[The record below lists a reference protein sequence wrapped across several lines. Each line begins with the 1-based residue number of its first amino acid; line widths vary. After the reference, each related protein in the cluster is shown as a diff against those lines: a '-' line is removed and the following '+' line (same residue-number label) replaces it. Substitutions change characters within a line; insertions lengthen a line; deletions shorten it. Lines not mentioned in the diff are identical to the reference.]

1 MPERGAMT
9 ISGHKTRAVFA
20 RYDIVSDAD
29 LKLASQKQEDF
40 LMVKV
45 SGTVGQ
51 NDENVRRT
59 DKAQVVDIAGAG
71 GRNRT
76 DTCLWTTGF

>member
-1 MPERGAMT
+1 M
-9 ISGHKTRAVFA
+9 
-20 RYDIVSDAD
+20 SDAD
-29 LKLASQKQEDF
+29 LKLDSQKQEDF

-59 DKAQVVDIAGAG
+59 DKAQIVDIAGAEVG
-71 GRNRT
+71 IEPTRVCGPPGIERT
-76 DTCLWTTGF
+76 TPSFLTS

>member
-1 MPERGAMT
+1 M
-9 ISGHKTRAVFA
+9 
-20 RYDIVSDAD
+20 SDAD
-29 LKLASQKQEDF
+29 LKLASQKQEDS
-40 LMVKV
+40 LMIKV

-59 DKAQVVDIAGAG
+59 DKAQVVDIAGSG
-71 GRNRT
+71 GWNRT